1 MEVRVQA
8 MRNAY
13 SYAGILDAVGRVLD
27 EAGVKRFAIEDTGDG
42 LWVEGFDGAGN
53 AQVKLRYDVAA
64 LYDLIEQETGAL
76 RIPAGDEG
84 TLRQFLKT
92 HELVGAR

>member
-1 MEVRVQA
+1 

-13 SYAGILDAVGRVLD
+13 SYQGILSAVGQVLD

-42 LWVEGFDGAGN
+42 LWVEGFDAAGE
-53 AQVKLRYDVAA
+53 QQLKLRYDVPA
-64 LYDLIEQETGAL
+64 LFDLIEEATPV
-76 RIPAGDEG
+76 PATTHRDEG
-84 TLRQFLKT
+84 TLRNFLET

>member
-1 MEVRVQA
+1 MEVREEP

-13 SYAGILDAVGRVLD
+13 SYQGILGAVGQVLD

-42 LWVEGFDGAGN
+42 LWVEGFDAAGEQ
-53 AQVKLRYDVAA
+53 QVKLRYDVPA
-64 LYDLIEQETGAL
+64 LFALIEEE
-76 RIPAGDEG
+76 RPAPQSTQSDEG
-84 TLRQFLKT
+84 TLRNFLEM